1 MVLPPV
7 RVGRAAEPHAP
18 ARDGGAELTLS
29 LAPRIAPLLARRI
42 EALAER
48 TPAELSFAN
57 LSLFRR
63 PHQWRWHDGPWPCI
77 SGVAYDGQR
86 HALPLFD
93 VRRAPPDELRALLAR
108 HGCLFPLCDREAEE
122 IDAAQ
127 FVLSTERNDADY
139 VYPAEQFRLYRGRA
153 LQKKA
158 NLMSQLQAA
167 HALRVEPYGP
177 HLYQEA
183 LVVLQGWMRD
193 KGKGPGEADESAC
206 RDALSL
212 AKELGLEGFLY
223 WADGEPA
230 GFLLAEELQ
239 PGVWVIRFAKGLVRF
254 KGIAQYMFHHFASRT
269 DARVD
274 WLNFEQDLGL
284 PSFRQTKLSYRPAI
298 LLPKWR
304 LLPRAAS

>member
-1 MVLPPV
+1 VS
-7 RVGRAAEPHAP
+7 RAAEPHAP
-18 ARDGGAELTLS
+18 ARDGGGGELTPS
-29 LAPRIAPLLARRI
+29 LAPHIAPLLALRI

-48 TPAELSFAN
+48 TPADLSFAN
-57 LSLFRR
+57 LWLFRR

-93 VRRAPPDELRALLAR
+93 VRRAPLDELHVLLAR
-108 HGCLFPLCDREAEE
+108 HGCLFPLSEREADA

-127 FVLSTERNDADY
+127 FVLSAERDDADY
-139 VYPAEQFRLYRGRA
+139 IYPAEQFRLYRGRA

-167 HALRVEPYGP
+167 HTLRVEPYGP
-177 HLYQEA
+177 QLFQEA
-183 LVVLQGWMRD
+183 CGVLQGWMRD
-193 KGKGPGEADESAC
+193 KGKGPGEADEAAC
-206 RDALSL
+206 CDALSL
-212 AKELGLEGFLY
+212 ARELGLDGFLY
-223 WADGEPA
+223 WADGQPA

-269 DARVD
+269 DTQVN

-284 PSFRQTKLSYRPAI
+284 PGFRQTKLSYRPAL

-304 LLPRAAS
+304 LLPRAAA